1 MRPALSVLFVT
12 GYAENAA
19 VDGDQ
24 LETGMAVLL
33 KPFGINNFTHKVAEI
48 LALGFAHINAQTEA
62 TTVPND

>member
-33 KPFGINNFTHKVAEI
+33 KPFGINNFTHKVAEV
-48 LALGFAHINAQTEA
+48 LATGSAHNYAQTEA
-62 TTVPND
+62 QSVANS